1 MTDHQQQY
9 GITEHDSLR
18 RQRANVCYLE
28 TITRSQPSK
37 EVRRQADDYRVT
49 AGFYWPA
56 FAAMVFIFIAAL
68 VALLHFDPI
77 GKLAAHRFEV
87 QNGID

>member
-1 MTDHQQQY
+1 VTPRKPY
-9 GITEHDSLR
+9 GITEPDALR
-18 RQRANVCYLE
+18 KQRANVCYME

-37 EVRRQADDYRVT
+37 EVRRQSGGYRVT

-56 FAAMVFIFIAAL
+56 FVALVFIFIAAL

-77 GKLAAHRFEV
+77 GKLAAHRYEV

>member
-1 MTDHQQQY
+1 MTNRKPY
-9 GITEHDSLR
+9 GIQEPDALR
-18 RQRANVCYLE
+18 QQRANVCYME
-28 TITRSQPSK
+28 TITPAQPSK
-37 EVRRQADDYRVT
+37 EVRRQSCDYRVT

-56 FAAMVFIFIAAL
+56 FAALVFIFIAAL

-77 GKLAAHRFEV
+77 GKLAAHRYEV

>member
-1 MTDHQQQY
+1 MINRKPY

-18 RQRANVCYLE
+18 QQRANVCYIE
-28 TITRSQPSK
+28 TITQSQPST

-49 AGFYWPA
+49 SGFYWPA
-56 FAAMVFIFIAAL
+56 FAALVIIFIAAL

-77 GKLAAHRFEV
+77 GKLAAHRYEV

>member
-1 MTDHQQQY
+1 MTHRKPY

-18 RQRANVCYLE
+18 KQRANVCHIE
-28 TITRSQPSK
+28 TITSSQPSK
-37 EVRRQADDYRVT
+37 EVRRQSGDYRVT

-56 FAAMVFIFIAAL
+56 FAALVIIFIAAL

-77 GKLAAHRFEV
+77 GKLAAHRYEV

>member
-1 MTDHQQQY
+1 MNARKPY
-9 GITEHDSLR
+9 GITEPAALR
-18 RQRANVCYLE
+18 RQRANVCHLE
-28 TITRSQPSK
+28 TITPSQPST
-37 EVRRQADDYRVT
+37 EVRKQADDYRVT

-56 FAAMVFIFIAAL
+56 FAALVFIFIAAL

>member
-1 MTDHQQQY
+1 MNNRKPY
-9 GITEHDSLR
+9 GITEPDALR
-18 RQRANVCYLE
+18 KQRANVCYME

-37 EVRRQADDYRVT
+37 EVRRQACDYRVT

-56 FAAMVFIFIAAL
+56 FAALIFIFIAAL

-77 GKLAAHRFEV
+77 GKLAAHRYEV